1 MDGNIETIIGIEIPG
16 VRIAYEMAGHGPAL
30 MFLHGG
36 LLDRHMWDH
45 QFAFFA
51 NRYRAIRYDMRS
63 SGDSET
69 VPTTEPFTHH
79 EDLLRFLKALHIDRV
94 SLVGLSNYSIA
105 LDFTVAYPEL
115 VEKLVLV
122 SPGMRGYDFR
132 DPWIETGFAAMLKAL
147 GQQDLSGAVEVF
159 LTMWF
164 DGPFRKP
171 GEVNP
176 VVRERA
182 REIVTRS
189 FRLSRLAPNAKG
201 LEPPAIG
208 RLREVHVPMLIV
220 LGEKDAPD
228 IHAIARLIQEGVAG
242 SRMVTISQAG
252 HCVPMEKPIEF
263 NLAVE
268 AFLATA

>member
-1 MDGNIETIIGIEIPG
+1 
-16 VRIAYEMAGHGPAL
+16 
-30 MFLHGG
+30 
-36 LLDRHMWDH
+36 
-45 QFAFFA
+45 
-51 NRYRAIRYDMRS
+51 
-63 SGDSET
+63 
-69 VPTTEPFTHH
+69 
-79 EDLLRFLKALHIDRV
+79 
-94 SLVGLSNYSIA
+94 
-105 LDFTVAYPEL
+105 
-115 VEKLVLV
+115 
-122 SPGMRGYDFR
+122 
-132 DPWIETGFAAMLKAL
+132 
-147 GQQDLSGAVEVF
+147 
-159 LTMWF
+159 MWF

-171 GEVNP
+171 GEVSP

-189 FRLSRLAPNAKG
+189 FRLSRLAAKAKG

-208 RLREVHVPMLIV
+208 RLREVHVPTLIV

-242 SRMVTISQAG
+242 ARVVIISQAG